1 MESLRFHNRFE
12 YRIKVEEGLNI
23 TDLEIPPMLL
33 QPYVENAIWHG
44 LLHKPEQGLLELR
57 LSMKDRQLHCSITDN
72 GIGRKAAGDYGSK
85 SATKQKSMGM
95 RITEDRISLINR
107 LYDTSASV
115 EIIDLYA
122 ENGHPKGTQVNLS
135 IPI

>member
-12 YRIKVEEGLNI
+12 YTIEIEPELNI
-23 TDLEIPPMLL
+23 TDLEIPPMLF

-44 LLHKPEQGLLELR
+44 LLHKKEQGLLL
-57 LSMKDRQLHCSITDN
+57 LKLGMKDRQLHCIIEDN
-72 GIGRKAAGDYGSK
+72 GVGRKAAGDFRSK

-95 RITEDRISLINR
+95 RITKDRISLINR

-115 EIIDLYA
+115 KIIDLYDN
-122 ENGHPKGTQVNLS
+122 NGTPNGTQVNLS